1 MGGNRLKAKI
11 NYKNLLIHVILI
23 VGAFIMII
31 PFFWMIST
39 SLKTYSESMQVP
51 PTIIPKSFQFSNFSE
66 VFEKVNFLTYYW
78 NTILMTMGRT
88 IGQLFFC
95 SLTAF
100 AFARMNFKGKNVLF
114 VLILSVLMVPSQ
126 IVMIPSFVVM
136 REFGWIDTF
145 YALITPGIFSAFGV
159 FLLRQFFMSIP
170 RELDEAAKI
179 DGCSFFGIYW
189 RIILPLSK
197 PAMIALAIFAI
208 ISTWNDF
215 MWPLIVTNSDDMRV
229 LSIGIAS
236 FQGQYNTQYPL
247 LMAGALMATA
257 PMIVVFMFLQKYFIQ
272 GIALT
277 GSKG

>member
-1 MGGNRLKAKI
+1 
-11 NYKNLLIHVILI
+11 
-23 VGAFIMII
+23 MII
-31 PFFWMIST
+31 PFLWMIST

-51 PTIIPKSFQFSNFSE
+51 PTIIPESFQFSNFAE

-78 NTILMTMGRT
+78 NTILMTLGRT

-100 AFARMNFKGKNVLF
+100 AFARMNFKGKNILF

-145 YALITPGIFSAFGV
+145 WALITPGIFSAFGV

-189 RIILPLSK
+189 RIILPLSR

-208 ISTWNDF
+208 MSTWNDF

-247 LMAGALMATA
+247 LMSGALMATA

>member
-1 MGGNRLKAKI
+1 MKTKFKKRVLFVHFV
-11 NYKNLLIHVILI
+11 LIIGSI
-23 VGAFIMII
+23 IMIS
-31 PFFWMIST
+31 PFLWMIST
-39 SLKTYSESMQVP
+39 SLKTYSESMQIP
-51 PTIIPKSFQFSNFSE
+51 PTIFPKGLHFSNFLE
-66 VFEKVNFLTYYW
+66 VFESVNFLTYYK
-78 NTILMTMGRT
+78 NTIIMTIGRT
-88 IGQLFFC
+88 VGQLIIC

-100 AFARMNFKGKNVLF
+100 AFARMNFKGKNFLF
-114 VLILSVLMVPSQ
+114 ILILSVLMIPSQ
-126 IVMIPSFVVM
+126 IVMIPSFIVM
-136 REFGWIDTF
+136 RNLGWIDTF

-170 RELDEAAKI
+170 KELDEAAKL

-197 PAMIALAIFAI
+197 PALVALAIFAI

-215 MWPLIVTNSDDMRV
+215 LWPLIMTNSDSMRV

-236 FQGQYNTQYPL
+236 FQGQYATQYPL
-247 LMAGALMATA
+247 LMAGAIMSTA
-257 PMIVVFMFLQKYFIQ
+257 PMIIVFIFLQKYFIS